1 MAEVAPPDAAS
12 SQPQPKPSGWTSF
25 LIASGFFATLFGV
38 GGTIAENWLRSDREA
53 ICAEAHATMLD
64 DRLNPDVP
72 KTLRERYLKKQAETA
87 IRCAELG
94 DDL

>member
-1 MAEVAPPDAAS
+1 VAGDSPPDAATSPSEPKS
-12 SQPQPKPSGWTSF
+12 SKWTSF

-38 GGTIAENWLRSDREA
+38 GGTIAENWLKSDREA
-53 ICAEAHATMLD
+53 ICSEAHAAMLD

-72 KTLRERYLKKQAETA
+72 KALRERYLKKQAEIA

>member
-1 MAEVAPPDAAS
+1 VVEGTSPEAATSPSEPKS
-12 SQPQPKPSGWTSF
+12 SRWTSF

-38 GGTIAENWLRSDREA
+38 GGTIAENWLKGDREA
-53 ICAEAHATMLD
+53 ICAEAHAAMLD

-72 KTLRERYLKKQAETA
+72 KALRERYLKKQAEIA